1 MAPDIQ
7 IDANDIQNDANID
20 NAHKGFR
27 KIVDRCAK
35 KELDRMIPNSA
46 ICHAAYLVYKLLESA
61 AKHKSPIVRIIS
73 GKLDKNVYNQDKLVD
88 VLEKC
93 KESGVEMQVIVL
105 DGVDDP
111 NGNGGNKFYTS
122 LKDYDKATC
131 YEPNKANPKDIAGK
145 TPHMLMVGEQGFR
158 YETNTKTHNALYRFP
173 TFGTPPSSFP
183 HSPVVIPRHSQSLS
197 GNPVLLLVN
206 EILYRDRSERE

>member
-7 IDANDIQNDANID
+7 NTANDIQIDVNDIQNDAYMG

-27 KIVDRCAK
+27 DIVDRCAK

-61 AKHKSPIVRIIS
+61 VKHKNPTIVRIIS
-73 GKLDKNVYNQDKLVD
+73 GKLDKRVYNQDKLVE
-88 VLEKC
+88 VLERC

-111 NGNGGNKFYTS
+111 NGNGGNKFYTR
-122 LKDYDKATC
+122 LRDYDQATC
-131 YEPNKANPKDIAGK
+131 YEPNKANPADIAGK

-158 YETNTKTHNALYRFP
+158 YETNTKTHSARANFNNPDFVKRLNAYFDELINS
-173 TFGTPPSSFP
+173 GA
-183 HSPVVIPRHSQSLS
+183 VSQ
-197 GNPVLLLVN
+197 
-206 EILYRDRSERE
+206 I

>member
-61 AKHKSPIVRIIS
+61 AKYKSPIVRIIS

-158 YETNTKTHNALYRFP
+158 YETNTKTHNAYANFNDPDVVKRLNA
-173 TFGTPPSSFP
+173 SFDELIN
-183 HSPVVIPRHSQSLS
+183 SDAVSKI
-197 GNPVLLLVN
+197 
-206 EILYRDRSERE
+206 